1 MTAEPEVRKQLYR
14 GVLRLGNVAVS
25 RHAQARMI
33 AECVQEAFDRALL
46 TPTHPDVRDG
56 ADVLWRERDG
66 LRIVIVT
73 NPTPN
78 VGAKLVTT
86 VYRVERQARAR

>member
-1 MTAEPEVRKQLYR
+1 M
-14 GVLRLGNVAVS
+14 
-25 RHAQARMI
+25 
-33 AECVQEAFDRALL
+33 
-46 TPTHPDVRDG
+46 HPDIRDG

-66 LRIVIVT
+66 LCIVIVT

-86 VYRVERQARAR
+86 VHRIERQARAR